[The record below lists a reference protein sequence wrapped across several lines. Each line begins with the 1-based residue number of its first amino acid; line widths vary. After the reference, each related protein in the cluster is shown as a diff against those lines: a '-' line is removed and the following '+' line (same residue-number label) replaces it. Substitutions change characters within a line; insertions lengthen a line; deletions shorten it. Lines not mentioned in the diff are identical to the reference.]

1 MRRADLRQPE
11 FLVLDAFLSL
21 HARRGGLARRAN
33 GRLVLAEVHQAHVAS
48 RAKFGDGL
56 KRNLAASCAYVLEA
70 ADVLGP
76 RYKLLE
82 RGNLLAL
89 AKQKMS
95 EVPMCRLLDRIYS
108 SQRPPGRDE
117 GKNTQLVASSSAS
130 SSSHM
135 PRL

>member
-56 KRNLAASCAYVLEA
+56 KRNLAASCAYVLDA
-70 ADVLGP
+70 ADLLGAE
-76 RYKLLE
+76 RNSSSEANCLL
-82 RGNLLAL
+82 L
-89 AKQKMS
+89 AKQNMS
-95 EVPMCRLLDRIYS
+95 EVPMCGLLDRICS
-108 SQRPPGRDE
+108 TTVVNGR
-117 GKNTQLVASSSAS
+117 LVA
-130 SSSHM
+130 
-135 PRL
+135 R